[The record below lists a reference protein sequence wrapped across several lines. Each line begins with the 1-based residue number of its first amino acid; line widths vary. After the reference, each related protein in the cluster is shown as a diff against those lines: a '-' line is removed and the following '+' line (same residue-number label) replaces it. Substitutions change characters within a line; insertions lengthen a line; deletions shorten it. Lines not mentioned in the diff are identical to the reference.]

1 MQIKIGL
8 ENGYEGRSLAWA
20 LDHPGCF
27 AYGSDGPAAVVNM
40 AAAFLLYKG
49 WIGQHTSDSWL
60 ADVQDVHVR
69 LVETWEVY
77 EIDADFETVPLG
89 DIRINAWFRHDW
101 KPLTRL
107 EVKRGLQVLA
117 FSRADL
123 LKKYQNLSD
132 EILDR
137 TYPGERWSIR
147 GILRHIA
154 TAEFWYLDRLGLSGM
169 NRRDLPEDVFE
180 SLEIVRRRAMEALSA
195 AEGSKQVV
203 GVSGEFW
210 SPRKVLRR
218 IAWHELDHNE
228 HIQKLLEQQLQG
240 R

>member
-8 ENGYEGRSLAWA
+8 ENGFEGRSLAWA

-27 AYGSDGPAAVVNM
+27 AYGSDGPAAVVNI
-40 AAAFLLYKG
+40 ATAFLLYKS
-49 WIGQHTSDSWL
+49 WIGQHTPDSWL

-77 EIDADFETVPLG
+77 EINADYETLPQG
-89 DIRINAWFRHDW
+89 EISINAWFRQDW

-154 TAEFWYLDRLGLSGM
+154 TAELWYLDRLGLAGM
-169 NRRDLPEDVFE
+169 HRRDLPEDVFE
-180 SLEIVRRRAMEALSA
+180 CLEIVRRSMFEVLSA
-195 AEGSKQVV
+195 AEGSTQVV
-203 GVSGEFW
+203 GAAGEFW

-218 IAWHELDHNE
+218 AAWHELDHIL
-228 HIQKLLEQQLQG
+228 HIQKLLE

>member
-20 LDHPGCF
+20 LDYPGCF
-27 AYGSDGPAAVVNM
+27 AYGSDGPSAVVNM
-40 AAAFLLYKG
+40 ATAFLLYKS
-49 WIGQHTSDSWL
+49 WIDQHTPESWL

-77 EIDADFETVPLG
+77 EIDADYEIVPQG
-89 DIRINAWFRHDW
+89 DISINAWFRYDW
-101 KPLTRL
+101 KPLKRL

-123 LKKYQNLSD
+123 LKKYQNLPAD
-132 EILDR
+132 VLDR

-154 TAEFWYLDRLGLSGM
+154 TAEFWYLDRLGLAGM
-169 NRRDLPEDVFE
+169 NRRDLPEDVFACLDVVRKRT
-180 SLEIVRRRAMEALSA
+180 LEVLDA
-195 AEGSKQVV
+195 AEGSTQVV
-203 GVSGEFW
+203 GIAGEFW

-218 IAWHELDHNE
+218 TAWHELDHNE
-228 HIQKLLEQQLQG
+228 HIQKLLDQQPPV